1 MMAPG
6 GERLLRVADLR
17 GRRWKLGDALQGRP
31 GVEVA
36 DIRRIGNYVQIDFRA
51 GATAKVPK
59 LPPSLVLH
67 TGDLRECAAAPCS
80 EG

>member
-1 MMAPG
+1 
-6 GERLLRVADLR
+6 
-17 GRRWKLGDALQGRP
+17 
-31 GVEVA
+31 VEVA